1 MVKSLYIHIPFCL
14 DICSYCDFCKIRYD
28 SKYVLKYLDN
38 LRREIDCRY
47 NGEIIDTIYIGGGT
61 PNSLN
66 CDELKILFEIIKR
79 FRVSDNL
86 EYSIECN
93 CECLDI
99 DKILLFKEYGINRV
113 SLGVQTFDD
122 NIIKILNRHH
132 TKKQVY
138 GSVKMLKD
146 NGINNIN
153 MDLIYGVDDNLDVI
167 RNDISCF
174 LELGI
179 PHISCYSLIIEDG
192 TNFEIEKRKYIDSD
206 RDFEMYKYIRDTLK
220 EYGYIQYEV
229 SNYSKDGYQCR
240 HNLTYWNNLSYY
252 GFGVGAV
259 SYIDN
264 YRISN
269 TKNLGKYLNGIYE
282 CDKVYED
289 KRTQMSNTMILGLRK
304 TSGVSNSKF
313 KELYGIN
320 IKDVYDID
328 DMVDE
333 GMLKWNGDYLYI
345 DSKYIY
351 VSSDILINFIDC
363 ED

>member
-38 LRREIDCRY
+38 LRSEIDCRY

-66 CDELKILFEIIKR
+66 CDELKILFEIIKK
-79 FRVSDNL
+79 FKVSDNL

-113 SLGVQTFDD
+113 SLGVQTFDN
-122 NIIKILNRHH
+122 NIIKVLNRHH
-132 TKKQVY
+132 TKDMVVKC
-138 GSVKMLKD
+138 VKMLKD

-167 RNDISCF
+167 KNDISCF

-179 PHISCYSLIIEDG
+179 LHISCYSLIIEDG
-192 TNFEIEKRKYIDSD
+192 TNFGIEKRKYIDSD
-206 RDFEMYKYIRDTLK
+206 IEYEMYKYIRDTLYK
-220 EYGYIQYEV
+220 CGYKQYEV

-269 TKNLGKYLNGIYE
+269 TKNLGKYLKGIYE

-289 KRTQMSNTMILGLRK
+289 KRMQMSNTMILGLRK
-304 TSGVSNSKF
+304 IEGVSNSNF
-313 KELYGIN
+313 KELYDVN

-328 DMVDE
+328 DMLID
-333 GMLKWNGDYLYI
+333 GILKWNGDYLYI
-345 DSKYIY
+345 DSKYLY
-351 VSSDILINFIDC
+351 VSSDILIKFIN
-363 ED
+363 